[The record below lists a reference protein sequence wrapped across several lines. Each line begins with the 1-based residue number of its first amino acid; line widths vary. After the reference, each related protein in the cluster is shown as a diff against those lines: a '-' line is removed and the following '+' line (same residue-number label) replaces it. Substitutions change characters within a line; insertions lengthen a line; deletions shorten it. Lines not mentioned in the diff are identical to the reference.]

1 MATEISDKAWELS
14 HYEENRKCQSLMANN
29 KNRAGVSPKVRN
41 KQLGTL

>member
-41 KQLGTL
+41 KQFGTL